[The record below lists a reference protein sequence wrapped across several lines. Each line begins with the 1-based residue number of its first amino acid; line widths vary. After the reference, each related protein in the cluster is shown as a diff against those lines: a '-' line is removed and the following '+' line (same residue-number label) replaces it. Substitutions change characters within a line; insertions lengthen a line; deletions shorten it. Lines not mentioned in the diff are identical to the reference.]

1 MKRITLFFLN
11 LLLVSTVRAEDGSQ
25 LWLRYQPVNKA
36 IVKGVDCLAADELR
50 TYYAGEE
57 VTLLIDTDIPK
68 EAYRISEKDRR
79 VCISAGSECGLLYGA
94 YALLRRQETGDRSQE
109 TGVIEKP
116 FFKYRILNHWDNLDG
131 SIERGYAGLSI
142 FWDLDGDQPKA
153 IDARLIKEY
162 ARANAS
168 IGINGTVLNNVN
180 ASPKML
186 STIYLNKVKEIADI
200 LRPYGIKVY
209 LSVNFASPM
218 TIPAKG
224 FNGGKP
230 VKTAD
235 PLNAQVKAWWK
246 AKAKEIYTLIP
257 DFGGFLVKAN
267 SEGQPGPFDYKRTH
281 ADGANMLAEAVKP
294 YGGIIM
300 WRSFVYGAG
309 HKGEDRVKQAVS
321 EFKDLDGH
329 FLDNVI
335 LQSKNGPLDFQPREP
350 YAPIFDNMRKTKQMA
365 ELQITQEYLGQSR
378 HLVYLAPMWREF
390 FGFVEPSRLV
400 GIAGVANIGL
410 DKNWCGH
417 HFSQANWYAFGRLA
431 WNPFLTSEA
440 IAEEWLTAT
449 FSPTIKST
457 GSSILTPLLSMMLR
471 SREACVDY
479 MMPLGLHHIFAF
491 DQHYGPE
498 PDGYIA
504 HYPIEWCP
512 VYYHRAD
519 SIGIGFDRTHTGSDA
534 TSQYREPFCSLYDD
548 INTCPERYLLWFH
561 HVPWTYRL
569 KSGNTL
575 WEALQLHYA
584 RGVKEVE
591 DFIDIWHQAKPAI
604 DEQRWKEVD
613 DRMQHQL
620 ENAKEWKKVCLD
632 YFSTFVNK

>member
-180 ASPKML
+180 ASPRML

-224 FNGGKP
+224 FNGGRP

-294 YGGIIM
+294 YSGIIM

-431 WNPFLTSEA
+431 WNPTLTSEA
-440 IAEEWLTAT
+440 IAEEWLTST
-449 FSPTIKST
+449 FGST
-457 GSSILTPLLSMMLR
+457 QNNSQLLSMMLR

>member
-1 MKRITLFFLN
+1 M
-11 LLLVSTVRAEDGSQ
+11 V
-25 LWLRYQPVNKA
+25 
-36 IVKGVDCLAADELR
+36 
-50 TYYAGEE
+50 
-57 VTLLIDTDIPK
+57 
-68 EAYRISEKDRR
+68 
-79 VCISAGSECGLLYGA
+79 
-94 YALLRRQETGDRSQE
+94 
-109 TGVIEKP
+109 
-116 FFKYRILNHWDNLDG
+116 
-131 SIERGYAGLSI
+131 
-142 FWDLDGDQPKA
+142 
-153 IDARLIKEY
+153 
-162 ARANAS
+162 
-168 IGINGTVLNNVN
+168 
-180 ASPKML
+180 
-186 STIYLNKVKEIADI
+186 
-200 LRPYGIKVY
+200 
-209 LSVNFASPM
+209 
-218 TIPAKG
+218 
-224 FNGGKP
+224 
-230 VKTAD
+230 
-235 PLNAQVKAWWK
+235 
-246 AKAKEIYTLIP
+246 
-257 DFGGFLVKAN
+257 
-267 SEGQPGPFDYKRTH
+267 
-281 ADGANMLAEAVKP
+281 
-294 YGGIIM
+294 
-300 WRSFVYGAG
+300 
-309 HKGEDRVKQAVS
+309 
-321 EFKDLDGH
+321 
-329 FLDNVI
+329 
-335 LQSKNGPLDFQPREP
+335 
-350 YAPIFDNMRKTKQMA
+350 

-378 HLVYLAPMWREF
+378 HLVYLATMWKEF
-390 FGFVEPSRLV
+390 FSFVSPESLV
-400 GIAGVANIGL
+400 GIAGVANIGN
-410 DKNWCGH
+410 DRDWCGH

>member
-1 MKRITLFFLN
+1 MKKAITL
-11 LLLVSTVRAEDGSQ
+11 LLTLTLLFSAKAEDGHR
-25 LWLRYQPVNKA
+25 LWLRYEPVNNA
-36 IVKGVDCLAADELR
+36 QITGIECLAADELR
-50 TYYAGEE
+50 KYYNGTEI
-57 VTLLIDTDIPK
+57 TLTIDTTLPE
-68 EAYRISEKDRR
+68 EAYQICSKDGKMNIR
-79 VCISAGSECGLLYGA
+79 AKDKQGLLYGA
-94 YALLRRQETGDRSQE
+94 YALLRCQNDPTVTRL
-109 TGVIEKP
+109 GVVEKP

-131 SIERGYAGLSI
+131 SIERGYAGRSI

-153 IDARLIKEY
+153 IDPLMIKEY

-186 STIYLNKVKEIADI
+186 SATYIDKVKEIADI
-200 LRPYGIKVY
+200 LRPYGIRVY

-224 FNGGKP
+224 FNGGMP
-230 VKTAD
+230 LKTAD
-235 PLNAQVKAWWK
+235 PLNAKVKAWWK
-246 AKAKEIYTLIP
+246 AKVKEIYVQIP

-281 ADGANMLAEAVKP
+281 ADGANTLAEALKP
-294 YGGIIM
+294 FGGIVM
-300 WRSFVYGAG
+300 WRSFVYGAA

-321 EFKDLDGH
+321 EFKDLDGK

-350 YAPIFDNMRKTKQMA
+350 YAPIFDNMKQTSQMA

-390 FGFVEPSRLV
+390 FGFVAPKRLV
-400 GIAGVANIGL
+400 GIAGVSNIGL

-440 IAEEWLTAT
+440 IAQEWLHQT
-449 FSPTIKST
+449 FDSQDSQ
-457 GSSILTPLLSMMLR
+457 LLSMMLR

-479 MMPLGLHHIFAF
+479 MMPMGLHHIFKF
-491 DQHYGPE
+491 DHHYGPE
-498 PDGYIA
+498 PDGFIP

-512 VYYHRAD
+512 VYYHQAD
-519 SIGIGFDRTHTGSDA
+519 SLGIGFDRTHTGSDA
-534 TSQYREPFCSLYDD
+534 TSQYREPYCSLYDN

-561 HVPWTYRL
+561 HVPWDYRV
-569 KSGNTL
+569 KSGKTL
-575 WEALQLHYA
+575 WEELQDRYA

-591 DFIDIWHQAKPAI
+591 DFCRIWKEAKPTI

-613 DRMQHQL
+613 ERMQHQL
-620 ENAKEWKKVCLD
+620 DNAKEWQKTCLD
-632 YFSTFVNK
+632 YFGSFVKK